1 MIHIT
6 DPYKYIRLNSQY
18 YDDKIRDIEHRYSQ
32 LEHKYK
38 CFYDGFSNGYYNIDE
53 QCFDE
58 LFNALDKLNGI
69 SDDVWET
76 MKVNIFND
84 PIERPEYRIRIKNND
99 YATD

>member
-32 LEHKYK
+32 IEHKYK
-38 CFYDGFSNGYYNIDE
+38 CFYDGFSNGYED
-53 QCFDE
+53 CFDE
-58 LFNALDKLNGI
+58 LFNALELNGI

-76 MKVNIFND
+76 MRFNLLND